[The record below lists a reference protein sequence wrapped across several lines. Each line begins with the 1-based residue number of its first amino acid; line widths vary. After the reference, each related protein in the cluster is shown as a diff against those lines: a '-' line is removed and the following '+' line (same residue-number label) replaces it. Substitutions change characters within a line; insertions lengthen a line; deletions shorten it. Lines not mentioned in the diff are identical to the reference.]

1 MMTRTERI
9 FGNCVA
15 FLAFAARKLG
25 MSYEQINVLVFCV
38 LWPLL
43 TLGETL
49 TIAVLWYRLWRIT
62 HAQ

>member
-1 MMTRTERI
+1 MTRIDRI
-9 FGNCVA
+9 FSGCVF
-15 FLAFAARKLG
+15 FLATAARKLG
-25 MSYEQINVLVFCV
+25 MTYEQLNVLVFCV